1 MARSREGASVQGL
14 EHPPEE
20 SPLTD
25 HKPAAVNIRRL
36 EPTSLIFVAVEL
48 VALPL
53 WLVVGRN
60 QWFLLD
66 DWDFL
71 AARKAGDVGDLFRPH
86 NEHWSTLP
94 ILVYRGLYQT
104 VGLRSYVPYE
114 LIVVLLHLTAAALLF
129 VVMRRAGVRPSIA
142 TAAASLFAMFGAGWP
157 NIIRATE
164 IGFTASLVFGLT
176 HLLLADHDGGLDRRD
191 WVGLLVGFVGLMTS
205 GVAVTMTIVVGT
217 AVLLR
222 RGWRFALFHAAPLAA
237 GFVVWLLVI
246 GGDSYVNHHPT
257 AGGVLRFIATGLRA
271 AYRAIGQLPG
281 IGVLLAIVLIAGLVV
296 AAGDRRR
303 AGRLSELA
311 APIALLLGSVIF
323 LGITATGRDGQFGP
337 EFARAERYVHLV
349 VAMTLPALAVAANAL
364 TVRWRWLL
372 PGVILL
378 FVVGIPG
385 NVRAGVDGVRF
396 YKGPD
401 QTTRQMM
408 LTLPRDPFARQV
420 PRSLRPEAADA
431 GQVTI
436 GWLLDGVAQHR
447 IPAPSHVAASDL
459 ISDNFRLSFFQQR
472 ASSPQ
477 TSCRTTTGS
486 LVVVLKKGDAIGF
499 SGNVILVRPVL
510 PRRLKGPPLRFA
522 PADGATVMVLRDV
535 GQVTVGAANPYL
547 SSRVCIAH
555 V

>member
-1 MARSREGASVQGL
+1 MQGL

-25 HKPAAVNIRRL
+25 HKPAALNIRRL
-36 EPTSLIFVAVEL
+36 EPTSLIFVVVEL

-94 ILVYRGLYQT
+94 ILVYRALYQT

-129 VVMRRAGVRPSIA
+129 VVMRRAAVRPSIA
-142 TAAASLFAMFGAGWP
+142 TAAASLFALFGAGWP

-191 WVGLLVGFVGLMTS
+191 WVGLLVGLLGLMTS

-222 RGWRFALFHAAPLAA
+222 RGWRFALFHTAPLAA
-237 GFVVWLLVI
+237 CFVLWLQVI

-337 EFARAERYVHLV
+337 EFARAARYVHLV
-349 VAMTLPALAVAANAL
+349 AAMTLPALAVAANAL

-372 PGVILL
+372 PGAILL

-385 NVRAGVDGVRF
+385 NVRAGVDGVSF

-401 QTTRQMM
+401 QSTRQMM

-447 IPAPSHVAASDL
+447 IPAPSHIAASDL

-486 LVVVLKKGDAIGF
+486 LIVVLKKGDRIGF

-510 PRRLKGPPLRFA
+510 PRRLKGPPLRFV
-522 PADGATVMVLRDV
+522 PADGASVVVLRDL
-535 GQVTVGAANPYL
+535 GQVSVEAANRFL

-555 V
+555 A